1 MEVREVVDLPFLV
14 YSVHCDPRLGR
25 GGIRR
30 VRTEDN
36 HVESAGRD
44 IIDPF
49 CRKSPNA
56 VERGKVDLFCIYKLV
71 SR

>member
-1 MEVREVVDLPFLV
+1 MEVREVIDLPFLV
-14 YSVHCDPRLGR
+14 YSVHCDPWLGR

-30 VRTEDN
+30 VRTKDK

-49 CRKSPNA
+49 CCKGSNG
-56 VERGKVDLFCIYKLV
+56 VERGKVDLLCIYKLV
-71 SR
+71 SC